1 LSTTTSS
8 PALPYRW
15 AISCGC
21 IYAIIIALRGNG
33 ELEGDEMRYYEQAM
47 NLIRGYFID
56 PQSQELLNGPG
67 YPLALV
73 PLVKAG
79 APLLVLRLLNALFAG
94 VGFMAYWKLA
104 RHYLSQGWA
113 LAFAGICWLHPVLLR
128 QADGIM
134 TEIMSQA
141 LIGGTALLF
150 VRALEGERGSAKSIL
165 QAAAMFTVLTMTR
178 VIFGHVATALLAIA
192 AGAWLVL
199 RSWRGMAG
207 RTFCIAATSLVLC
220 LPYLIYSH
228 SITGQWMK
236 WSTSGGELMYWLSSH
251 HPGENGNWYSE
262 EDAILRPELA
272 PNHRAFIEKV
282 LATPPVHREELYSVK
297 IKEHL
302 QDPVAVAKNYLS
314 NWNRMFFG
322 FPSSFEFQR
331 ITALGAILFNGM
343 LLLSLAAGAL
353 LAWLRRETLPRSLM
367 VLSLMGLIY
376 IGGSS
381 LAPSQPRYLLPAYPL
396 LLLPALVML
405 SRAPWQRLV
414 R

>member
-33 ELEGDEMRYYEQAM
+33 ELEGDEMRYYQQAV

-56 PQSQELLNGPG
+56 PHSQELLNGPG

-94 VGFMAYWKLA
+94 VGFMAFWKLA
-104 RHYLSQGWA
+104 RHYLSHGWA
-113 LAFAGICWLHPVLLR
+113 LVFAGICWLHPVLLR

-134 TEIMSQA
+134 TEILSQA
-141 LIGGTALLF
+141 LIGGTALLL
-150 VRALEGERGSAKSIL
+150 VRSLDEERSSAKSIL
-165 QAAAMFTVLTMTR
+165 QAAAMLTVLTMTR
-178 VIFGHVATALLAIA
+178 VIFGHVTTALLGA
-192 AGAWLVL
+192 AVAAWLVL
-199 RSWRGMAG
+199 KSWRGIAS
-207 RTFCIAATSLVLC
+207 RTLCIAVTSLVLC
-220 LPYLIYSH
+220 VPYLIYSH

-236 WSTSGGELMYWLSSH
+236 WSNSGGELMYWLTSH

-272 PNHRAFIEKV
+272 PNHKAFFEKV
-282 LATPPVHREELYSVK
+282 LATPPVHRERLYSEK
-297 IKEHL
+297 TKEHL
-302 QDPVAVAKNYLS
+302 QDPKAVAINYLS
-314 NWNRMFFG
+314 NWTRLFFG
-322 FPSSFEFQR
+322 FPSSFELQR
-331 ITALGAILFNGM
+331 ITALGAVLFNGM
-343 LLLSLAAGAL
+343 LLVSLSAGAL
-353 LAWLRRETLPRSLM
+353 LAWMRREPLPRSLV
-367 VLSLMGLIY
+367 VLCLVGLIY
-376 IGGSS
+376 MGGSS

-405 SRAPWQRLV
+405 SRAPWQRLL